1 MMSQT
6 LELSISELKQFDGT
20 GPSGKLYV
28 AVNGKIFDVTD
39 KGSQF
44 YGKGNKLQVSVYH
57 ILHDSVPSTFYFCHT
72 CGAVTVIICTMKSMF
87 VATTPW

>member
-1 MMSQT
+1 MSQT
-6 LELSISELKQFDGT
+6 GWELSTAELRKFDGT

-44 YGKGNKLQVSVYH
+44 YGKGMHEHKY
-57 ILHDSVPSTFYFCHT
+57 
-72 CGAVTVIICTMKSMF
+72 
-87 VATTPW
+87 